1 MSDLAMIPL
10 LPYEKSFAIKR
21 HTGLAGSLV
30 LVPFVKSMDLRIH
43 ERIVK
48 LSYLYKLSVRG
59 KQGGGS

>member
-1 MSDLAMIPL
+1 MSDLATISL
-10 LPYEKSFAIKR
+10 LPYEESFAINR
-21 HTGLAGSLV
+21 HTGLVGS

-48 LSYLYKLSVRG
+48 LRYLYKLSVRG